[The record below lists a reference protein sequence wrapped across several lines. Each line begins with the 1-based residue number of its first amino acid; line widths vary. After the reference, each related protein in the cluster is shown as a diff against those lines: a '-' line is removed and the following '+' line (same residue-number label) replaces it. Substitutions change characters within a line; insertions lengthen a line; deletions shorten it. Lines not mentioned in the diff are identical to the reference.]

1 MDFRIKHDDP
11 NATIGY
17 CGQYQDGNN
26 LWQLFYRGGR
36 GIRLYIRSG
45 GATMLDSGYGGIITD
60 TDWHHIAICRV
71 GNRYGIYLDG
81 NQVSFA
87 STGTTAVYDGTF
99 DVGRV
104 VTTSGS
110 GVSFTGNTD
119 EFRII
124 QTNAFDADPTSA
136 LSDSIAVPAEE
147 Y

>member
-1 MDFRIKHDDP
+1 
-11 NATIGY
+11 
-17 CGQYQDGNN
+17 
-26 LWQLFYRGGR
+26 
-36 GIRLYIRSG
+36 
-45 GATMLDSGYGGIITD
+45 
-60 TDWHHIAICRV
+60 
-71 GNRYGIYLDG
+71 
-81 NQVSFA
+81 
-87 STGTTAVYDGTF
+87 
-99 DVGRV
+99 VGRV